1 MAAQDIRPPGAG
13 RSEPHPRQ
21 AALAVAAGLLIA
33 AVALEAAETLWTA
46 SPAVAGLNAGMQAAL
61 DWAGRAASRLVA
73 LGAWTIPATA
83 VLAGMAP
90 VLCAALGERVR
101 ARRRRGRP
109 APAPAPPN
117 WIIAPA
123 EAGPG
128 EGFGWRA
135 ALSGVRRREQLEAED
150 AGDDQ
155 AHADQPRDGRR
166 LAE

>member
-90 VLCAALGERVR
+90 VLCAALGERQLDYR
-101 ARRRRGRP
+101 AGGGGPRRGFRL
-109 APAPAPPN
+109 
-117 WIIAPA
+117 
-123 EAGPG
+123 AGGPVR
-128 EGFGWRA
+128 RA
-135 ALSGVRRREQLEAED
+135 AA
-150 AGDDQ
+150 
-155 AHADQPRDGRR
+155 
-166 LAE
+166 